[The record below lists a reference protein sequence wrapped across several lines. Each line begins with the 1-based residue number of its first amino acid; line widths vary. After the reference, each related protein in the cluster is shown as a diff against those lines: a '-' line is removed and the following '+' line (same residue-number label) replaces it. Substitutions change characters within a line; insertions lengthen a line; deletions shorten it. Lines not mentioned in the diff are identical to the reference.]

1 MVITI
6 ASFKGGVG
14 KTTTALHLA
23 HLLHQKDP
31 TMLVDT
37 DPNKSAMNWARRR
50 QQKGQESP
58 FNVGPATTL
67 AKVSRDYNHFVVDT
81 PARPENLDLESLLD
95 GSDVLL
101 IPTQP
106 ASMALDTL
114 QEAYEAFQKIASPA
128 IWVLLTSVPPA
139 PQRDAREAREV
150 LTDLGFRVLDAQIR
164 RSKAFEYAAR
174 RGWLS
179 KTCQSNSESTRC
191 RRREAIHCR
200 AAKSGDIFFVTCDC
214 ARPSRGRG
222 VTRAKTF
229 RKASQRKIH
238 NCNCTCLARRDESS
252 VGKATHTWG

>member
-1 MVITI
+1 MVNTK

-14 KTTTALHLA
+14 KTTTAINLA

-174 RGWLS
+174 RGCLVS
-179 KTCQSNSESTRC
+179 QITGDPLAGLAMRDYDAALEEIESIISANSG
-191 RRREAIHCR
+191 
-200 AAKSGDIFFVTCDC
+200 AKQEENTDVAVS
-214 ARPSRGRG
+214 
-222 VTRAKTF
+222 
-229 RKASQRKIH
+229 
-238 NCNCTCLARRDESS
+238 
-252 VGKATHTWG
+252 